1 MNELIASVFSGE
13 ASEIEHQQLRRWR
26 RESPEN
32 ERAFQE
38 MEYVWR
44 LSALQ
49 NPGASISQPPPVED
63 IIAEAELRRAEALPI
78 QSKAKQQPAIWRW
91 LPAATAAKVLRYLL
105 HRGPP
110 TPGTS

>member
-1 MNELIASVFSGE
+1 MNELITNVLSGE

-49 NPGASISQPPPVED
+49 NPGASESQPPPVED
-63 IIAEAELRRAEALPI
+63 IIAEAELLRATVAPI
-78 QSKAKQQPAIWRW
+78 QSTAKLQPTIWRW
-91 LPAATAAKVLRYLL
+91 LPTAAKVMRYLL